1 MPRTRSSIA
10 RAAPKP
16 HKLPTDILTRVA
28 AFACDDELARLALSA
43 KSALAALDN
52 QQIWAATLRTNH
64 GGLVIRAEP
73 SGLKAAARLAEARTN
88 KGPVYG
94 CHALASDVGS
104 YSDAYW
110 VDAMFQPERYRAFYS
125 AEGGERLFCA
135 ATFLTG
141 GAHDPDRQWMI
152 DTLREVYTD
161 FHLEASFSVLPVTL
175 AAVFHST
182 FHNSNV
188 DSIHRVFDN
197 ERIQQKCREI
207 EERFAAGESR
217 ERTGLDATAFQ
228 ERDDGVE
235 VDARVEALCGGARQ
249 ATVIATG
256 LVIRRPSRNATCPGR
271 LFMLFGC
278 RRPPRASDLSGAKQL
293 AVGAAPMC
301 RMLVDAAIN
310 AMGGEVAI
318 GGSVRGLRGLAD
330 LGVTEAGRL
339 PLSTPGR
346 NEGSVFQLC
355 GSDEEIFPLAF
366 GGFRR
371 NLDDEVTE
379 LRAGLRKPVAIQGI
393 IVAILEVENRM
404 PDWDVNVDMEYVG
417 VEGYTYA

>member
-28 AFACDDELARLALSA
+28 AFACDDELARLALSS

-52 QQIWAATLRTNH
+52 QQIWAAVLRTNH

-73 SGLKAAARLAEARTN
+73 SGLQAAARLAEARKH

-104 YSDAYW
+104 YNSDAYW
-110 VDAMFQPERYRAFYS
+110 ADAMFQPEPYRVFYS
-125 AEGGERLFCA
+125 ALGAERVLCA

-141 GAHDPDRQWMI
+141 DVLDPDRQWMI
-152 DTLREVYTD
+152 DTLREEHSSYY
-161 FHLEASFSVLPVTL
+161 LETSYDNLPPTL
-175 AAVFHST
+175 ADVFLREFGQDLSDAPEYLL
-182 FHNSNV
+182 S
-188 DSIHRVFDN
+188 DN
-197 ERIQQKCREI
+197 ERRIKQKCREI
-207 EERFAAGESR
+207 EDRFAAGEPR
-217 ERTGLDATAFQ
+217 ERTGLDATVFE

-249 ATVIATG
+249 ATVVATG
-256 LVIRRPSRNATCPGR
+256 IVIRRPSGNATCPGR

-278 RRPPRASDLSGAKQL
+278 RRPPRASDLAGARQL
-293 AVGAAPMC
+293 AVGATPGC
-301 RMLVDAAIN
+301 RNLVEN
-310 AMGGEVAI
+310 PCR
-318 GGSVRGLRGLAD
+318 GSLWVSQSE
-330 LGVTEAGRL
+330 LGVTMASRL
-339 PLSTPGR
+339 RSNLEKT
-346 NEGSVFQLC
+346 EGCAFQFL

-366 GGFRR
+366 GGFR
-371 NLDDEVTE
+371 LDIDDDVTD
-379 LRAGLRKPVAIQGI
+379 LRATFRTPVAIQGI
-393 IVAILEVENRM
+393 IVAILEVENRA
-404 PDWDVNVDMEYVG
+404 PFWDANVDMEYVG